1 MKALGRTLWERTYV
15 PCFYWCSVWA
25 SYAILLGMCRWTVK
39 GRRNVPRGALI
50 LASSHLGNVDPMLLG
65 IAMGPRWRRIRFMA
79 KEELFRYVLTPF
91 IVSWNPIKLHRG
103 APDRTAMRQA
113 EEVVRNGDLLGMF
126 PEGTRSK
133 TGNLGELQGGTAL
146 IALRTN
152 TPILPCRV
160 FNTNVL
166 GKRGNLFPRPHLT
179 VRFGKP
185 FPVERQKGPLAA
197 QVEELTERIQEELEG
212 LRVEHEAEAS

>member
-1 MKALGRTLWERTYV
+1 MKTLRGVLWRIYV
-15 PCFYWCSVWA
+15 PCFYWWSVWT
-25 SYAILLGMCRWTVK
+25 SYAILLGMCQWTVR
-39 GRRNVPRGALI
+39 GRGNVPRGALI

-65 IAMGPRWRRIRFMA
+65 IAMAPRWRRIRFMA

-103 APDRTAMRQA
+103 ASDRAAMRQA

-166 GKRGNLFPRPHLT
+166 GKNLFPRPHLT

-197 QVEELTERIQEELEG
+197 QVEALTERIREELEA